1 MFENLTQ
8 LDMET
13 VIEFANN
20 NNMDVSKT
28 ERQLFL
34 SRSAAV
40 YHLEKVKT
48 QTGLDPL
55 NFYDLIQLLKL
66 FGEDIFKKKG

>member
-1 MFENLTQ
+1 MFKNLTE
-8 LDMET
+8 LDIKT

-20 NNMDVSKT
+20 NMDVSKT
-28 ERQLFL
+28 ARQLFL
-34 SRSAAV
+34 SRSAAF

-66 FGEDIFKKKG
+66 CGVDILKKKG

>member
-1 MFENLTQ
+1 MFEKLTQ
-8 LDMET
+8 EDMET

-20 NNMDVSKT
+20 NMDVSKT
-28 ERQLFL
+28 ARQLFL

-66 FGEDIFKKKG
+66 FGEDIFKKEG